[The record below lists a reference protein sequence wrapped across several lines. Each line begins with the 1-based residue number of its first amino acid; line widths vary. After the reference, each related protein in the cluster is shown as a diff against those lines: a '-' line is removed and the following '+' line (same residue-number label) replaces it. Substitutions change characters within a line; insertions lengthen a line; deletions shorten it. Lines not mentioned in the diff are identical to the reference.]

1 VASRSSKRL
10 FYPPPHITRST
21 DLVGCHLPLQLA
33 GMSRVAGPAADIVA
47 ELTSEHACYRPTT

>member
-1 VASRSSKRL
+1 M
-10 FYPPPHITRST
+10 TRFT